1 MYIKIY
7 TKSQL
12 VLLRNVNKL
21 FRKKYRLPQEIL
33 NRVEA
38 ILMVKE
44 LGDHGFVAVLLEPVE
59 NDMTGIE
66 DALDCYPY
74 ILKDDDDIQ
83 SVSVNESDTWLTK
96 RKEWYMDTLKIRGE
110 KSWIYVFY
118 SMTINRIYK
127 YEGS

>member
-12 VLLRNVNKL
+12 VLLRSVNRL

-33 NRVEA
+33 SRVEA

-44 LGDHGFVAVLLEPVE
+44 LGENGFVAVLLDPVE

-66 DALDCYPY
+66 DVLNCYPRL
-74 ILKDDDDIQ
+74 LKDGEDVTD
-83 SVSVNESDTWLTK
+83 VPVEETNTWLTK
-96 RKEWYMDTLKIRGE
+96 GKEWYMDTLKIKGE
-110 KSWIYVFY
+110 KSWIYAIY
-118 SMTINRIYK
+118 SMTVERIYGK
-127 YEGS
+127 

>member
-12 VLLRNVNKL
+12 VLLRSVNGL

-38 ILMVKE
+38 ILMVKD
-44 LGDHGFVAVLLEPVE
+44 LGEHGFVAVLLDPVE

-66 DALDCYPY
+66 DVLNCYPRL
-74 ILKDDDDIQ
+74 LKDGED
-83 SVSVNESDTWLTK
+83 VRGVPGEETNTWLRK
-96 RKEWYMDTLKIRGE
+96 GKEWYMDTLKIKGE
-110 KSWIYVFY
+110 KSWIYAIY
-118 SMTINRIYK
+118 SMTVERIYGK
-127 YEGS
+127 

>member
-12 VLLRNVNKL
+12 VLLRSVNGL

-38 ILMVKE
+38 ILMVKD
-44 LGDHGFVAVLLEPVE
+44 LGEHGFVAVLLDPVE

-66 DALDCYPY
+66 DVLNCYPY
-74 ILKDDDDIQ
+74 ILKDDEDVEN
-83 SVSVNESDTWLTK
+83 VSVDESDTWLTK
-96 RKEWYMDTLKIRGE
+96 GKEWYMDTLKIKGE
-110 KSWIYVFY
+110 KSWIYVLY
-118 SMTINRIYK
+118 SMTVQRIYK
-127 YEGS
+127 

>member
-12 VLLRNVNKL
+12 VLLRSVNGL

-38 ILMVKE
+38 ILMVKD
-44 LGDHGFVAVLLEPVE
+44 LGEHGFVAVLLDPVE

-66 DALDCYPY
+66 DVLNCYPY
-74 ILKDDDDIQ
+74 ILKDNEDVENI
-83 SVSVNESDTWLTK
+83 SVDESDTWLTK
-96 RKEWYMDTLKIRGE
+96 GKEWYMDTLKIKGE
-110 KSWIYVFY
+110 KSWIYVLY
-118 SMTINRIYK
+118 SMTMQRIYK
-127 YEGS
+127 

>member
-12 VLLRNVNKL
+12 VLLRSVNRL

-38 ILMVKE
+38 ILMVKD
-44 LGDHGFVAVLLEPVE
+44 LGEHGFVAVLLDPVE

-66 DALDCYPY
+66 DVLNCYPY
-74 ILKDDDDIQ
+74 ILKDNEDVENI
-83 SVSVNESDTWLTK
+83 SVDESDTWLTK
-96 RKEWYMDTLKIRGE
+96 GKEWYMDTLKIKGE
-110 KSWIYVFY
+110 KSWIYAIY
-118 SMTINRIYK
+118 SMTVERIYGK
-127 YEGS
+127 

>member
-12 VLLRNVNKL
+12 VILRSVNRL

-38 ILMVKE
+38 ILMVKD
-44 LGDHGFVAVLLEPVE
+44 LGEHGFVAVLLDPVE

-66 DALDCYPY
+66 DVLDCYPY
-74 ILKDDDDIQ
+74 ILKDDEDVEN
-83 SVSVNESDTWLTK
+83 VSVDESDTWLTK
-96 RKEWYMDTLKIRGE
+96 GKEWYMDTLKIKGE
-110 KSWIYVFY
+110 KSWIYALY
-118 SMTINRIYK
+118 SMTMQRIYK
-127 YEGS
+127 

>member
-12 VLLRNVNKL
+12 VLLRSVNRL

-38 ILMVKE
+38 ILMVKD
-44 LGDHGFVAVLLEPVE
+44 LGEHGFVAILLDPVE

-66 DALDCYPY
+66 DVLDCYPY
-74 ILKDDDDIQ
+74 ILKDDEDVEN
-83 SVSVNESDTWLTK
+83 VSVDESDTWLTK
-96 RKEWYMDTLKIRGE
+96 GKEWYMDTLKIKGE
-110 KSWIYVFY
+110 KSWIYALY
-118 SMTINRIYK
+118 SMTMQRIYK
-127 YEGS
+127 

>member
-12 VLLRNVNKL
+12 VLLRSVNRL

-38 ILMVKE
+38 ILMVKD
-44 LGDHGFVAVLLEPVE
+44 LGEHGFVAVLLDPVE

-66 DALDCYPY
+66 DVLTCYPRV
-74 ILKDDDDIQ
+74 LKDGEDVVD
-83 SVSVNESDTWLTK
+83 VAVEETNKWLTK
-96 RKEWYMDTLKIRGE
+96 GKEGYMDTLKIKGE
-110 KSWIYVFY
+110 KSWIYAIY
-118 SMTINRIYK
+118 YMTVERIYGK
-127 YEGS
+127 

>member
-12 VLLRNVNKL
+12 VLLRSVNRL

-38 ILMVKE
+38 ILMVKD
-44 LGDHGFVAVLLEPVE
+44 LGEHGFVAVLLDPVE

-66 DALDCYPY
+66 DVLNCYPRL
-74 ILKDDDDIQ
+74 LKDGEDVTD
-83 SVSVNESDTWLTK
+83 VPVEETNTWQTK
-96 RKEWYMDTLKIRGE
+96 GKEWYMDTLKIKGE
-110 KSWIYVFY
+110 KSWIYAIY
-118 SMTINRIYK
+118 SMTVERIYGK
-127 YEGS
+127 

>member
-12 VLLRNVNKL
+12 VLLRSVNRL

-44 LGDHGFVAVLLEPVE
+44 LGENGFVAVLLDPVE

-66 DALDCYPY
+66 DVLNCYPRL
-74 ILKDDDDIQ
+74 LKDGEDVTDVPVEETI
-83 SVSVNESDTWLTK
+83 TWLTK
-96 RKEWYMDTLKIRGE
+96 GKEWYMDTLKIKGE
-110 KSWIYVFY
+110 KSWIYAIY
-118 SMTINRIYK
+118 SMTVERIYGK
-127 YEGS
+127 

>member
-12 VLLRNVNKL
+12 VLLRSVNRL

-44 LGDHGFVAVLLEPVE
+44 LGEHGFVAVLLDPVE

-66 DALDCYPY
+66 DVLNCYPY
-74 ILKDDDDIQ
+74 ILKDNEDVENI
-83 SVSVNESDTWLTK
+83 SVDESDTWLTK
-96 RKEWYMDTLKIRGE
+96 GKEWYMDTLKIKGE
-110 KSWIYVFY
+110 KSWIYVLY
-118 SMTINRIYK
+118 SMTMQRIYK
-127 YEGS
+127 

>member
-12 VLLRNVNKL
+12 VLLRNVNCL

-38 ILMVKE
+38 ILMVKK
-44 LGDHGFVAVLLEPVE
+44 LGEHGFVAVLLDPVE

-66 DALDCYPY
+66 DVLNYYPY
-74 ILKDDDDIQ
+74 ILKDDEDVEN
-83 SVSVNESDTWLTK
+83 VSVDESDTWLTK
-96 RKEWYMDTLKIRGE
+96 GKEWYMDTLKIKGE
-110 KSWIYVFY
+110 KSWIYVLY
-118 SMTINRIYK
+118 SMKMQRIYK
-127 YEGS
+127 

>member
-12 VLLRNVNKL
+12 VLLRSVNRL

-44 LGDHGFVAVLLEPVE
+44 LGENGFVAVLLDPVE

-74 ILKDDDDIQ
+74 ILKDDEDVVN
-83 SVSVNESDTWLTK
+83 VSVDESDTWLTK
-96 RKEWYMDTLKIRGE
+96 GKEWYMDTLKIKGE
-110 KSWIYVFY
+110 KSWIYVLY
-118 SMTINRIYK
+118 SMTMQRIYK
-127 YEGS
+127 

>member
-12 VLLRNVNKL
+12 VLLRSVNRL

-38 ILMVKE
+38 ILMVKK
-44 LGDHGFVAVLLEPVE
+44 LGEHGFVAVLLDPVE

-66 DALDCYPY
+66 DILNCYPY
-74 ILKDDDDIQ
+74 ILKDDEDVEN
-83 SVSVNESDTWLTK
+83 VSVDESDTWLTK
-96 RKEWYMDTLKIRGE
+96 GKEWYMDTLKIKGE
-110 KSWIYVFY
+110 KSWIYVLY
-118 SMTINRIYK
+118 SMKMQRIYK
-127 YEGS
+127 

>member
-12 VLLRNVNKL
+12 VLLRSVNRL

-38 ILMVKE
+38 ILMEKK
-44 LGDHGFVAVLLEPVE
+44 LGEHGFVAVLLDPVE

-66 DALDCYPY
+66 DVLNCYPY
-74 ILKDDDDIQ
+74 ILKDDEDVEN
-83 SVSVNESDTWLTK
+83 VSVDESDTWLTK
-96 RKEWYMDTLKIRGE
+96 GKEWYMDTLKIKGE
-110 KSWIYVFY
+110 KSWIYVLY
-118 SMTINRIYK
+118 SMTMQRIYK
-127 YEGS
+127 

>member
-12 VLLRNVNKL
+12 VLLRSVNRL

-38 ILMVKE
+38 ILMVKK
-44 LGDHGFVAVLLEPVE
+44 LGEHGFVAVLLDPVE

-66 DALDCYPY
+66 DVLNCYPY
-74 ILKDDDDIQ
+74 ILKDNEDVENI
-83 SVSVNESDTWLTK
+83 SVDESDTWLTK
-96 RKEWYMDTLKIRGE
+96 GKEWYMDTLKIKGE
-110 KSWIYVFY
+110 KSWIYVLY
-118 SMTINRIYK
+118 SMKMQRIYK
-127 YEGS
+127 

>member
-12 VLLRNVNKL
+12 VLLRSVNRL

-44 LGDHGFVAVLLEPVE
+44 LGENGFVAVLLDPVE

-66 DALDCYPY
+66 DVLNCYPRL
-74 ILKDDDDIQ
+74 LKDGEDVTD
-83 SVSVNESDTWLTK
+83 VPVEETNTWLTK
-96 RKEWYMDTLKIRGE
+96 GKEWYMDTLKIKGE
-110 KSWIYVFY
+110 KRWIYAIS
-118 SMTINRIYK
+118 SMTMKRIYSK
-127 YEGS
+127 

>member
-7 TKSQL
+7 TISQL
-12 VLLRNVNKL
+12 VLLRSVNRL

-44 LGDHGFVAVLLEPVE
+44 LGENGFVAVLLDPVE

-66 DALDCYPY
+66 DVLNCYPRL
-74 ILKDDDDIQ
+74 LKDGEDVTD
-83 SVSVNESDTWLTK
+83 VPVEETNTWLTK
-96 RKEWYMDTLKIRGE
+96 GKEWYMDTLKIKGE
-110 KSWIYVFY
+110 KSWIYAIY
-118 SMTINRIYK
+118 SMTVERIYGK
-127 YEGS
+127 

>member
-12 VLLRNVNKL
+12 VLLRSVNRL

-38 ILMVKE
+38 ILMVKK
-44 LGDHGFVAVLLEPVE
+44 LGEHGFVAVLLDPVE

-66 DALDCYPY
+66 DVLNCYPY
-74 ILKDDDDIQ
+74 ILKDNEDVENI
-83 SVSVNESDTWLTK
+83 SVDESDTWLTK
-96 RKEWYMDTLKIRGE
+96 GKEWYMYTLKI
-110 KSWIYVFY
+110 K
-118 SMTINRIYK
+118 
-127 YEGS
+127 

>member
-12 VLLRNVNKL
+12 VLLRSVNRL

-38 ILMVKE
+38 ILMVKK
-44 LGDHGFVAVLLEPVE
+44 LGEHRFVAVLLDPVE

-66 DALDCYPY
+66 DVLNCYPY
-74 ILKDDDDIQ
+74 ILKDNEDVENI
-83 SVSVNESDTWLTK
+83 SVDESDTWLTK
-96 RKEWYMDTLKIRGE
+96 GKEWYMDTLKIKGE
-110 KSWIYVFY
+110 KSWIYVLY
-118 SMTINRIYK
+118 SMTMQRIYK
-127 YEGS
+127 

>member
-12 VLLRNVNKL
+12 VLLRSVNRL

-38 ILMVKE
+38 ILMVKD
-44 LGDHGFVAVLLEPVE
+44 LGEHGFVAVLLDPVE

-66 DALDCYPY
+66 DVLNCYPRL
-74 ILKDDDDIQ
+74 LKDGEDVTD
-83 SVSVNESDTWLTK
+83 VPVEETNTWLIK
-96 RKEWYMDTLKIRGE
+96 GKEWYMDTLKIKEE
-110 KSWIYVFY
+110 KSWIYAIY
-118 SMTINRIYK
+118 SMTVERIYGK
-127 YEGS
+127 

>member
-12 VLLRNVNKL
+12 VLLRSVNRL

-44 LGDHGFVAVLLEPVE
+44 LGENGFVAVLLDPVE

-66 DALDCYPY
+66 DVLDCYPY
-74 ILKDDDDIQ
+74 ILKDDEDVEN
-83 SVSVNESDTWLTK
+83 VSVDESDTWLTK
-96 RKEWYMDTLKIRGE
+96 GKEWYMDTLKIKGE
-110 KSWIYVFY
+110 KSWIYALY
-118 SMTINRIYK
+118 SMTMQRIYK
-127 YEGS
+127 

>member
-12 VLLRNVNKL
+12 VLLRSVNRL

-38 ILMVKE
+38 ILMVKK
-44 LGDHGFVAVLLEPVE
+44 LGEHGFVAVLLDPVE

-66 DALDCYPY
+66 DVLNCYPY
-74 ILKDDDDIQ
+74 ILKDNEDVENI
-83 SVSVNESDTWLTK
+83 SVDESDTWLTK
-96 RKEWYMDTLKIRGE
+96 GKEWYMDTLKIKGE
-110 KSWIYVFY
+110 KSWIYVLY
-118 SMTINRIYK
+118 SITMQRIYK
-127 YEGS
+127 

>member
-12 VLLRNVNKL
+12 VLLRSVNRL

-38 ILMVKE
+38 ILMVKK
-44 LGDHGFVAVLLEPVE
+44 LGEHGFVAVLLDPVE

-66 DALDCYPY
+66 DVLNCYPY
-74 ILKDDDDIQ
+74 ILKDDEDVEN
-83 SVSVNESDTWLTK
+83 VSVDESDTWLTK
-96 RKEWYMDTLKIRGE
+96 GKEWYMDTLKIKGE
-110 KSWIYVFY
+110 KSWIYVLY
-118 SMTINRIYK
+118 SMTMQRIYK
-127 YEGS
+127 

>member
-12 VLLRNVNKL
+12 VLLRSVNRL

-38 ILMVKE
+38 ILMVKD
-44 LGDHGFVAVLLEPVE
+44 LGEHGFVAVLLDPVE

-66 DALDCYPY
+66 DVLDCYPY
-74 ILKDDDDIQ
+74 ILKDDEDVEN
-83 SVSVNESDTWLTK
+83 VSVDESDTWLTK
-96 RKEWYMDTLKIRGE
+96 GKEWYMDTLKIKGE
-110 KSWIYVFY
+110 KSWIYVLY
-118 SMTINRIYK
+118 SMTMQRIYK
-127 YEGS
+127 

>member
-12 VLLRNVNKL
+12 VLLRSVNRL

-38 ILMVKE
+38 ILMVKD
-44 LGDHGFVAVLLEPVE
+44 LGEHGFVAVLLDPVE

-66 DALDCYPY
+66 DVLNCYPY
-74 ILKDDDDIQ
+74 ILKDDEDVEN
-83 SVSVNESDTWLTK
+83 VSVDESDTWLTK
-96 RKEWYMDTLKIRGE
+96 GKEWYMDTLKIKGE
-110 KSWIYVFY
+110 KSWIYVLY
-118 SMTINRIYK
+118 SMTVQRIYK
-127 YEGS
+127 

>member
-12 VLLRNVNKL
+12 VLLRSVNRL

-38 ILMVKE
+38 ILMVKD
-44 LGDHGFVAVLLEPVE
+44 LGEHGFVAVLLDPVE

-66 DALDCYPY
+66 DVLDCYPY
-74 ILKDDDDIQ
+74 ILKDDEDVEN
-83 SVSVNESDTWLTK
+83 VSVDESDTWLTK
-96 RKEWYMDTLKIRGE
+96 GKEWYMDTLKIKGE
-110 KSWIYVFY
+110 KSWIYAIY
-118 SMTINRIYK
+118 SMTVERIYGK
-127 YEGS
+127 